1 MEDGEEA
8 AKTGDDNNL
17 ILWAGIG
24 ILAIVIIFIL
34 NKKLS
39 NK

>member
-1 MEDGEEA
+1 MEDGEEV

-17 ILWAGIG
+17 ILWVGIG